1 MFNKRLKQWGPAA
14 IITSAFVGPGTIT
27 TATQAGIHYGF
38 ALLWAVLFSGI
49 ASLVIMNMSARLAIV
64 RQQNLITALKAMQH
78 THPKLITTALLLIGL
93 VALSTGLGFEAGN
106 LLGGA
111 VGLSALTPWSVPI
124 SVLALGAISVLAMQV
139 STPKIIEWLMKTF
152 VFFMGLIFMLTAL
165 WLRPAWSDLY
175 QGFIPRI
182 PEGGLLLT
190 LALIGTTIIAL
201 NLVFHSL
208 AAQEKWTDSKALKI
222 AYQDTFFHV
231 GIGILITMSIVITT
245 AMVSFDA
252 VDITSPLAYT
262 QALASTLGGAAQIVG
277 ALGLVFAGLSSALA
291 TPYMVGVILTKLS
304 PKLAQFKTKHL
315 ATVVVAI
322 GTVFA
327 FFGSTPVPFI
337 ITAQALSGVMLP
349 FIAVMFLIMTSQ
361 TSMGPFKNRW
371 WQILIGIGIVLVM
384 SVLGVRLLY
393 QVLLVFL

>member
-111 VGLSALTPWSVPI
+111 IGLSALTPWSVPI

-208 AAQEKWTDSKALKI
+208 AAQEKWIDSKALKI

-315 ATVVVAI
+315 ATVVVVV
-322 GTVFA
+322 GTIFA

-349 FIAVMFLIMTSQ
+349 LIALMFLIMTSQ
-361 TSMGPFKNRW
+361 TSMGAFKNRW
-371 WQILIGIGIVLVM
+371 WQTLIGIFIVLVM
-384 SVLGVRLLY
+384 SVLGLRLLY

>member
-38 ALLWAVLFSGI
+38 GLLWAVLFSGV
-49 ASLVIMNMSARLAIV
+49 ASLVIMNMSARLAVV
-64 RQQNLITALKAMQH
+64 RQLNLVTALKTMQH
-78 THPKLITTALLLIGL
+78 THPKLITIALLLMGL

-111 VGLSALTPWSVPI
+111 IGFSALTSWSVPI
-124 SVLALGAISVLAMQV
+124 SVLILGTISVLAMQL
-139 STPKIIEWLMKTF
+139 STPKIIEWVMKTF

-165 WLRPAWSDLY
+165 FLRPAWSDLWR
-175 QGFIPRI
+175 GFIPRV

-201 NLVFHSL
+201 NLVFHSF
-208 AAQEKWTDSKALKI
+208 AAQEKWTDPKALKI

-245 AMVSFDA
+245 AMVSFDS
-252 VDITSPLAYT
+252 VDTTSPLAYT
-262 QALASTLGGAAQIVG
+262 QALAATLGGAAQVVG

-291 TPYMVGVILTKLS
+291 TPYMVGVILTKLA
-304 PKLAQFKTKHL
+304 PKWAQFKTKHV
-315 ATVVVAI
+315 ATSVVAI
-322 GTVFA
+322 GTIFA

-337 ITAQALSGVMLP
+337 IAAQALSGITLP
-349 FIAVMFLIMTSQ
+349 LVAVLFLIMTSQ
-361 TSMGPFKNRW
+361 GSMGTFKNRW
-371 WQILIGIGIVLVM
+371 WQTLLGIFIVLVM
-384 SVLGVRLLY
+384 SVLGARLVY